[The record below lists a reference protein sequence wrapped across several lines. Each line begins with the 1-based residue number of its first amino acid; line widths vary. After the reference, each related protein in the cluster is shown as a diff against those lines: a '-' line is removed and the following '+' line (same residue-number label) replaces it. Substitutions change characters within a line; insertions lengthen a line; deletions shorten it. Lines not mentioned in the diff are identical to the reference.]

1 MEQLQKAYEDTSG
14 RLTLISK
21 ADIKSLEISPF
32 ELIETIEHAF
42 KGKAR
47 GQVELPFKPTI
58 HPRPDCF
65 LRALP
70 GYLQNP
76 DVAGL
81 KWVSA
86 YPSNRKVGRP
96 IVGGLIILNNPET
109 GLPLAILEG
118 SLITAWRTAAVSAVA
133 AKILARDGASI
144 LSICGAGVQ
153 GSVHLSFLSF
163 VLPSLK
169 EVRIYDPDSEVLNLF
184 LDKQASQ
191 NPQLFLKGVSSPQEG
206 VRGADVVVTAAPMFE
221 KQMEILVAE
230 DLAKGVLCLPLDL
243 DSYFAP
249 SSFESFNLIFSDDP
263 DQLFELQKQGRFK
276 HLHHIDADYG
286 QLLIHQSPGR
296 LNDGQ
301 CIMAISV
308 GIALGDIAIAYLI
321 YSKAIAKGRGMSLEL

>member
-1 MEQLQKAYEDTSG
+1 MEPLQTAYGATSG
-14 RLTLISK
+14 RLTFISR
-21 ADIKSLEISPF
+21 ADIQSLDISPF
-32 ELIETIEHAF
+32 ELIASIEHAF
-42 KGKAR
+42 KGKAK
-47 GQVELPFKPTI
+47 GQAELPFKPTI

-86 YPSNRKVGRP
+86 YPSNQKVGLP
-96 IVGGLIILNNPET
+96 IVGGLLILNNPET
-109 GLPLAILEG
+109 GMPLAILEG

-133 AKILARDGASI
+133 AKLLARDEASI
-144 LSICGAGVQ
+144 LAICGAGVQ
-153 GSVHLSFLSF
+153 GSVHLNFLSF

-169 EVRIYDPDSEVLNLF
+169 EVRIYDPDPEVLDLF
-184 LDKQASQ
+184 LDKHGSP
-191 NPQLFLKGVSSPQEG
+191 NSELFLKGVSSAQEG

-221 KQMEILVAE
+221 KPMEILTAD

-249 SSFESFNLIFSDDP
+249 SSFESCNLFFSDDS

-276 HLHHIDADYG
+276 HLHHIDGDFG
-286 QLLIHQSPGR
+286 QLLIHEIPGR
-296 LNDGQ
+296 LKDDQ

-308 GIALGDIAIAYLI
+308 GIALGDIAIAHLL
-321 YSKAIAKGRGMSLEL
+321 YSKAMAKGKGMSLEL